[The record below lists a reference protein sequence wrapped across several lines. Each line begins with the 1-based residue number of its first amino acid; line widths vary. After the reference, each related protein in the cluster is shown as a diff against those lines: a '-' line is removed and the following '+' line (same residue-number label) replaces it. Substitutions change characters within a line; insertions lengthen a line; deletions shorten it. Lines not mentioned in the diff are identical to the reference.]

1 MLGLYTVSVRLFS
14 NDKVI
19 CQLFHKNFLLKK
31 TAYKWAKEIDGAG
44 FSTNLTARE
53 IKERNL
59 YAEVFIT
66 DRSGITYKIGK
77 VPLEITPFYEEEPEE
92 QIGIKL

>member
-14 NDKVI
+14 NDKVM
-19 CQLFHKNFLLKK
+19 CQLFHKSFLLKK
-31 TAYKWAKEIDGAG
+31 NAYQWAKEIDGAG